1 MSRESELAR
10 TLAEYEASSQTMVVS
25 RTEFEAHRRVF
36 PVETRDGVDVVVV
49 RRLDVGEWKP
59 RQWLLR
65 AA

>member
-1 MSRESELAR
+1 MSRESEIAR
-10 TLAEYEASSQTMVVS
+10 TLAEYEANSETLTVS

-49 RRLDVGEWKP
+49 RRLDVDAWKP

-65 AA
+65 A